1 MRTTKCTAM
10 ETLENAV
17 TAAWVKGYR
26 AAKNRL

>member
-1 MRTTKCTAM
+1 M